1 MTFKNSLWAC
11 CTALFTSAL
20 PASAQH
26 TAIKTNLVSDACLSP
41 GLGIEL
47 GLAPK
52 WTLDISG
59 QVNFW
64 NIDSHRWKHWMAQPE
79 IRYWFCRRFGGH
91 FLGLH
96 VMGGEYNIGNIDI
109 PVKFLGTD
117 FGDLKDRRYEGWG
130 AGAGIG
136 YGYAWPVG
144 KHWNI
149 EAEIGV
155 GWVYTRFNSYPC
167 AVCGTKIDNDKPHN
181 YFGPTKLA
189 INVEYLF

>member
-1 MTFKNSLWAC
+1 
-11 CTALFTSAL
+11 
-20 PASAQH
+20 
-26 TAIKTNLVSDACLSP
+26 
-41 GLGIEL
+41 
-47 GLAPK
+47 
-52 WTLDISG
+52 
-59 QVNFW
+59 
-64 NIDSHRWKHWMAQPE
+64 MAQPE

-96 VMGGEYNIGNIDI
+96 VMGGEYNIGNLDI